1 MIYLYYANENYIL
14 SYPILLDH
22 ESTNVQL
29 VFWIESE
36 EWVGGAKTGMRED
49 LAHKTDCGRHCG
61 TAQSIVE
68 ELDISPSGK
77 NPDSLVKLVLMGDF
91 PREFP
96 CIKF

>member
-49 LAHKTDCGRHCG
+49 LAHKTDCGRLFG
-61 TAQSIVE
+61 GRERAVE
-68 ELDISPSGK
+68 ERAGGAQKRSEDIAH
-77 NPDSLVKLVLMGDF
+77 
-91 PREFP
+91 
-96 CIKF
+96 